1 MNNFTIFPLLFQV
14 ILIVAG
20 SLFITSIGFII
31 VRKKFPHEELSES
44 HTVASYIFNAFSIS
58 YGVLL
63 AFIVY
68 ANWYDN
74 ERAQQNVY
82 YETSYISNL
91 YRDTQILPDS
101 IKKIVNEKIINYTKA
116 VIDDE
121 WVKLSEEKTS
131 PLAESTLDDLW
142 KIYTNIPVSQISNPY
157 LYQVSLEKLNNIS
170 QYRRLRI
177 LDMKQTTPTI
187 IWIVLFICF
196 SVSLGYAYFFTTK
209 KRGTHLILIT
219 TFIIINI
226 LIFYLIYVLDHPYQ
240 GYSSISSEPFKLLLD
255 KFSNY
260 K

>member
-1 MNNFTIFPLLFQV
+1 MNNFVILPVLFQV
-14 ILIVAG
+14 ILIIVI
-20 SLFITSIGFII
+20 SLVITFIGFII
-31 VRKKFPHEELSES
+31 VRKKFSHDKLSEN

-68 ANWYDN
+68 ANWYGN

-82 YETSYISNL
+82 YETSCISNL
-91 YRDTQILPDS
+91 YRDSQILPDS

-121 WVKLSEEKTS
+121 WIKLSENKTS
-131 PLAESTLDDLW
+131 PVAESALDDLW
-142 KIYTNIPVSQISNPY
+142 KIYTGIPLSQISNPL

-177 LDMKQTTPTI
+177 LDMKQTTPVI
-187 IWIVLFICF
+187 IWIVLFTCF
-196 SVSLGYAYFFTTK
+196 LVSLGYAYFFTTK

-226 LIFYLIYVLDHPYQ
+226 LIFYLIYVLDHPYE
-240 GYSSISSEPFKLLLD
+240 GYSSISSEPFNLLLD
-255 KFSNY
+255 KFSQV